1 MVKKYFFA
9 EGKKWCGNFDL
20 NIKADLSPE
29 EYDNFEGGIVT
40 LCIEDC
46 GAACLAMIASYF
58 GKYKKNNTYKK
69 GHKRS
74 HLKFVLFMTYSDN
87 NFSSIILEYGE
98 KLNSWKK

>member
-1 MVKKYFFA
+1 M
-9 EGKKWCGNFDL
+9 

-40 LCIEDC
+40 LCTEDC

-58 GKYKKNNTYKK
+58 GKYKKNNAYKK

-74 HLKFVLFMTYSDN
+74 HFKFVLFMTYSDN

-98 KLNSWKK
+98 KLNS

>member
-1 MVKKYFFA
+1 
-9 EGKKWCGNFDL
+9 L

-58 GKYKKNNTYKK
+58 GK
-69 GHKRS
+69 
-74 HLKFVLFMTYSDN
+74 
-87 NFSSIILEYGE
+87 
-98 KLNSWKK
+98 

>member
-40 LCIEDC
+40 LCIEDSRYLIDGKYMKYIQQLDKTDC

-58 GKYKKNNTYKK
+58 GK
-69 GHKRS
+69 
-74 HLKFVLFMTYSDN
+74 
-87 NFSSIILEYGE
+87 
-98 KLNSWKK
+98 

>member
-1 MVKKYFFA
+1 M
-9 EGKKWCGNFDL
+9 

-58 GKYKKNNTYKK
+58 GKYKKNNTHKK